1 MPVTI
6 GRETLVLVADG
17 EAVYALDNRCPHMGF
32 PLHRGSVHDG
42 ILTCHWH
49 DARFD
54 LASGGTFDLWADDVR
69 TFPVEIRDDIVYVQ
83 PIPATDKVGHHHE
96 RLREGLQR
104 EINLVIGKSVIA
116 LLDGTADPVEPF
128 RIGLDFGVRHRRA
141 GWDAGL
147 TIATCMVNQLPHL
160 HTDNQPLALYQ
171 GLCAVAEDTCWSP
184 KRFPIRPLPN
194 PTIDLKTI
202 KRWFRQFVEVR
213 DAEGAER
220 CIATAV
226 RIGADHRHMADM
238 LFSAV
243 TDHRY
248 IASGHCLDF
257 TNKALEALD
266 VAGWEHAEAVL
277 TSLAKGY
284 ASADR
289 KEEAKNWRSPVDLIA
304 LLEEAFDELPDA
316 VEKGR
321 RHRGQWSGEEK
332 LRAVLLGEDARTI
345 VAALLAALR
354 DGATEQQLASAVTY
368 AAALRIAQFHT
379 SNEYADWN
387 TALHTF
393 SFAHAVHEGLRRAPS
408 RELLR
413 GVFDAAM
420 SVYLDRF
427 LNVPAARLP
436 PSDDKVDRP
445 EELLEE
451 LPILLDR
458 QRRVDEA
465 GRLVARYLFSGGTP
479 KRLLAVLGGV
489 LLREDRDFHTIQAV
503 EAAFRE
509 YGALAETDAGVHVLV
524 AAARYLAAHAP
535 TARAQAQTYSFALR
549 LHHGEDLHEEY
560 PHGLTE
566 REVELLR
573 LLAGGKTDKQIADQ
587 LFISIKTVQT
597 HVRNILAKIGANNRT
612 EAASYAHRH
621 GLINE

>member
-171 GLCAVAEDTCWSP
+171 GLCAIAEDTCWSP

-194 PTIDLKTI
+194 PTIDLETI

-266 VAGWEHAEAVL
+266 VAGV
-277 TSLAKGY
+277 G
-284 ASADR
+284 
-289 KEEAKNWRSPVDLIA
+289 
-304 LLEEAFDELPDA
+304 
-316 VEKGR
+316 
-321 RHRGQWSGEEK
+321 
-332 LRAVLLGEDARTI
+332 AR
-345 VAALLAALR
+345 
-354 DGATEQQLASAVTY
+354 
-368 AAALRIAQFHT
+368 
-379 SNEYADWN
+379 
-387 TALHTF
+387 
-393 SFAHAVHEGLRRAPS
+393 
-408 RELLR
+408 
-413 GVFDAAM
+413 
-420 SVYLDRF
+420 
-427 LNVPAARLP
+427 
-436 PSDDKVDRP
+436 
-445 EELLEE
+445 
-451 LPILLDR
+451 
-458 QRRVDEA
+458 
-465 GRLVARYLFSGGTP
+465 
-479 KRLLAVLGGV
+479 
-489 LLREDRDFHTIQAV
+489 
-503 EAAFRE
+503 
-509 YGALAETDAGVHVLV
+509 
-524 AAARYLAAHAP
+524 
-535 TARAQAQTYSFALR
+535 
-549 LHHGEDLHEEY
+549 
-560 PHGLTE
+560 
-566 REVELLR
+566 
-573 LLAGGKTDKQIADQ
+573 
-587 LFISIKTVQT
+587 
-597 HVRNILAKIGANNRT
+597 
-612 EAASYAHRH
+612 
-621 GLINE
+621 